1 MVEEELDST
10 LANLAASGDLDA
22 FGVLVRRYER
32 QVFRIIFRMIGNYD
46 DARDLSQQVFLKAFE
61 HLPSYDRDRK
71 FFSWIYRIAMNEAIN
86 HIEARRQFEPLDPE
100 SPAPGLDASERLEA
114 MEQYSDLHEA
124 VLALGEN
131 YRSVVVLKH
140 FVQCSYREVA
150 DMLDI
155 PEKTV
160 KSRLFEARQLLRRR
174 LEAKGRVGQA

>member
-1 MVEEELDST
+1 MVEEELDSN

-22 FGVLVRRYER
+22 FGVLVCRYER

-61 HLPSYDRDRK
+61 HLPSYDRNRK

-100 SPAPGLDASERLEA
+100 SPTRGPNAAERLE
-114 MEQYSDLHEA
+114 ERERFSELHQA
-124 VLALGEN
+124 VLELGEKH
-131 YRSVVVLKH
+131 RSVVVLKH
-140 FVQCSYREVA
+140 FAQCSYSEVA
-150 DMLDI
+150 GMLDI

-160 KSRLFEARQLLRRR
+160 KSRLFEARQMLRRMLTAR
-174 LEAKGRVGQA
+174 NQGSRT